1 MRSVL
6 KLSQCNIPLKHINK
20 PIKIVK
26 NQKIFERRFLQ
37 MQTTINI
44 PPIMTFSECKSI
56 LKVGKN
62 TLLGLLHSG
71 QLDGFMIGNRWRI
84 TREALIEYI
93 NNA

>member
-1 MRSVL
+1 MCSVL

-20 PIKIVK
+20 PMKTVK
-26 NQKIFERRFLQ
+26 SQKIFERRFFKNANSNKHTAYL
-37 MQTTINI
+37 
-44 PPIMTFSECKSI
+44 TFSECKSI